1 MSLIS
6 QVLSFFRKRRES
18 KVGSTVQLDV
28 QREGRELELDK
39 NRICPYCG
47 GHKDKLEL
55 LCYYSNDGIMW
66 SDYRYILPQVAVP
79 SLVQKYPH
87 CGKYYIIK
95 ASHVLIKDT
104 ADFVFVD
111 PVVGIISVNL
121 MRTIPKWRKTTL
133 LITTIAFVF

>member
-18 KVGSTVQLDV
+18 KLGSTVQLDV

-55 LCYYSNDGIMW
+55 LCYYSNDGIM
-66 SDYRYILPQVAVP
+66 
-79 SLVQKYPH
+79 
-87 CGKYYIIK
+87 
-95 ASHVLIKDT
+95 
-104 ADFVFVD
+104 
-111 PVVGIISVNL
+111 
-121 MRTIPKWRKTTL
+121 
-133 LITTIAFVF
+133 